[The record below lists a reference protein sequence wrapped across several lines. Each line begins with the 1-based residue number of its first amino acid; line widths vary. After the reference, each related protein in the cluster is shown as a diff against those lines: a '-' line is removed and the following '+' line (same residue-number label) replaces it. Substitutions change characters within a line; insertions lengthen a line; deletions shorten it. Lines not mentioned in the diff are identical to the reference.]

1 MAVYAVGDIQGCF
14 GELKSVLRKVHFD
27 PETDVLWCVG
37 DLVNRGPKSL
47 ETLRYL
53 KSLGD
58 ACVCVLGNHD
68 LHLLALAAA
77 GDVGRSESLAAVL
90 DADDCDELI
99 QWLRHRPL
107 LHHDAELGWAMVH
120 AGLHPA
126 WTLKK
131 AKKKA
136 AAVEKKLRG
145 ADWKQ
150 FVMKLRKLDTPQRE
164 PSKEEGGRKRFTT
177 AVLTRSRYCT
187 SDGHYNWKSDASVG
201 CREHPWFSFDRIAWR
216 RDARIVYGHWAA
228 RGLVLD
234 QMHVLGLDSGCVWGG
249 SLTLAELGRH
259 GHCRIAAMHM
269 SRGYHKP
276 NRARNHGRKD
286 DPNGEPNGEPN
297 DGHKSQTGSD
307 RNGEPQDAF
316 RV

>member
-27 PETDVLWCVG
+27 PKHDVLWCVG
-37 DLVNRGPKSL
+37 DLVNRGPESL
-47 ETLRYL
+47 DTLRYL

-58 ACVCVLGNHD
+58 ACICVLGNHD

-77 GDVGRSESLAAVL
+77 GNAGRSESLAPVL
-90 DADDCDELI
+90 EADDCDELI

-120 AGLHPA
+120 AGLHPD
-126 WTLKK
+126 WTLKI
-131 AKKKA
+131 ARSRA

-145 ADWKQ
+145 KDWKG
-150 FVMKLRKLDTPQRE
+150 FVMKLQKLDTAQRE
-164 PSKEEGGRKRFTT
+164 PTKAEGGRKRFTT

-187 SDGHYNWKSDASVG
+187 SDGRYNWKSGASVG
-201 CREHPWFSFDRIAWR
+201 RRERPWFSFDRIAWR

-249 SLTLAELGRH
+249 SLTLAELGRRE
-259 GHCRIAAMHM
+259 HCRIVAIHM
-269 SRGYHKP
+269 CKGYHKP
-276 NRARNHGRKD
+276 NRIPEHTRNPD
-286 DPNGEPNGEPN
+286 QTPDENP
-297 DGHKSQTGSD
+297 DGKPTETEVQKSKSQGS
-307 RNGEPQDAF
+307 
-316 RV
+316 